1 MRPLFHPILINGRF
15 GDSGLFVGP
24 MFEKRAVQF
33 DLGDLA
39 ALPAR
44 RVLRIAHVFVSHAHI
59 HHFVGFDALLRVLV
73 CREATV
79 HLYGPSGFIERVGHK
94 LQPYQWNLADRF
106 LCDLM
111 FMVSEVDAAGSGA
124 TAQFR
129 AQPPSRRAQTH
140 LWQ

>member
-44 RVLRIAHVFVSHAHI
+44 RVLRIAHVFVSHAQAPSSEASVLG
-59 HHFVGFDALLRVLV
+59 VGVKTLEF
-73 CREATV
+73 
-79 HLYGPSGFIERVGHK
+79 
-94 LQPYQWNLADRF
+94 
-106 LCDLM
+106 
-111 FMVSEVDAAGSGA
+111 
-124 TAQFR
+124 
-129 AQPPSRRAQTH
+129 
-140 LWQ
+140 